1 MIPIPPIDIEETKI
15 NFNEQHYAIGGK
27 MLTGK
32 YELASNE
39 FANFKVEPK
48 LVYYIKEK
56 LAYNLARKMV
66 DDRLIEFTEYRDIS
80 TDRTIISFRCYLV
93 PDDQIKILRIYA

>member
-1 MIPIPPIDIEETKI
+1 MTPIPPIDIEETKI

-39 FANFKVEPK
+39 FSRFKVEPN
-48 LVYYIKEK
+48 LIDYIKEK

-66 DDRLIEFTEYRDIS
+66 DDRLIEFTEYRDIN
-80 TDRTIISFRCYLV
+80 TDTTTISFRCYLA
-93 PDDQIKILRIYA
+93 PDDQIQILRIYA